1 MKVLSLTTPVAPVA
15 PVAPVVR
22 PENEPA
28 EENSSHKPWQDS

>member
-1 MKVLSLTTPVAPVA
+1 MKVLSLTTPVA